1 MCVHTIE
8 IIILVS
14 PKNALVT
21 HTTNMPYT
29 SYIFEQFFLLWLK
42 CVNTNSQCSN
52 LGICV
57 YIFTGYFW
65 EGPTLPEIENKIFTH
80 TFKRSRLKLIVCAT
94 FLSILV
100 MPKIVKKKILII
112 CAKSSY
118 FFSNMLK
125 SHLHLVG

>member
-1 MCVHTIE
+1 MRRCVASVHTDRDWRRLGRNYDKRAELNICMKRSE
-8 IIILVS
+8 CDLSVKI
-14 PKNALVT
+14 P
-21 HTTNMPYT
+21 TTNAAILGFVCT
-29 SYIFEQFFLLWLK
+29 FLLVIFGKAQLCLK
-42 CVNTNSQCSN
+42 YRT
-52 LGICV
+52 
-57 YIFTGYFW
+57 
-65 EGPTLPEIENKIFTH
+65 KIFTH

>member
-1 MCVHTIE
+1 MCAFNRNYNFSKSQKCISYTHH
-8 IIILVS
+8 
-14 PKNALVT
+14 KNAL
-21 HTTNMPYT
+21 
-29 SYIFEQFFLLWLK
+29 YILHFWTKILLWLK
-42 CVNTNSQCSN
+42 CVNTNSHCSN

-80 TFKRSRLKLIVCAT
+80 TLKRSRLKLIVCAT